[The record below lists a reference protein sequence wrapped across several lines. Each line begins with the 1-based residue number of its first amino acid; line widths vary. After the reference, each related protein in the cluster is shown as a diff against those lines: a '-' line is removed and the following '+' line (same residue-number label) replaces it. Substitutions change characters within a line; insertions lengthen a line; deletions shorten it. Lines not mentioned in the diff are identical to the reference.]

1 MLWTLRLGARVTA
14 VANAVAVAPDGS
26 IYVAGNILDGNSI
39 TRDVFVTKYE
49 SDGEK
54 RWIRRLGSKI
64 QDWGSDLVVD
74 KDENIYVV
82 GYTDGAFP
90 NQVNLGDQDAFL
102 LKINANGELVWTR
115 QFGSIEGDFAFGVA
129 LDQRGSVYVAG
140 VTTRDLQEQTNA
152 RNQDVFV
159 RVFGPNGGERLNQHL
174 GTDLDDHV
182 RYFREYL
189 YFRLD

>member
-1 MLWTLRLGARVTA
+1 M
-14 VANAVAVAPDGS
+14 
-26 IYVAGNILDGNSI
+26 
-39 TRDVFVTKYE
+39 
-49 SDGEK
+49 
-54 RWIRRLGSKI
+54 
-64 QDWGSDLVVD
+64 VVD

-174 GTDLDDHV
+174 GTDLDDHATDIMLDISGNIYISGWTRGV
-182 RYFREYL
+182 FRGIQL
-189 YFRLD
+189 TKDDTR